1 MIVEEESN
9 QSINRE
15 SKEGY
20 IVEMIKQ
27 MMMDNDTG

>member
-20 IVEMIKQ
+20 IEVIKQ